1 MNCTNILRVPFRAL
15 CVQPRY
21 FLFLLLLR
29 QRLVLQELPLI
40 IANVD
45 SAVPLPFQVI
55 LLVLH
60 TLLIS
65 LLLSDH
71 SLLFDF
77 LLRINNKQTISFVS
91 YTKIALTGQVT
102 SFMVWMFW
110 SLRRFFSRAT
120 PRIAAFTIRFWSSSI
135 CLYSLILSF
144 SSIWR

>member
-15 CVQPRY
+15 CVHPRY
-21 FLFLLLLR
+21 FLLLLLLR

-60 TLLIS
+60 ALLIS

-71 SLLFDF
+71 GLLFDF
-77 LLRINNKQTISFVS
+77 LFRSNKHVS
-91 YTKIALTGQVT
+91 YTKIALAGQVT

>member
-1 MNCTNILRVPFRAL
+1 MNCTNILRVPFRAF

-45 SAVPLPFQVI
+45 STVPLPFQVI

-60 TLLIS
+60 SLLIS

-71 SLLFDF
+71 GLLFDF
-77 LLRINNKQTISFVS
+77 LLRINKHVS
-91 YTKIALTGQVT
+91 YTKMAQAGQVT